1 MIPGLIV
8 QWEFH
13 FTLAS
18 DLLRLA
24 PGAFKLTCTQGVG
37 GGGGEEGGEELKS
50 QKKKQLSV
58 GFTSCLKW
66 ID

>member
-1 MIPGLIV
+1 MLIV

-24 PGAFKLTCTQGVG
+24 PGTLKLTRTQGVG
-37 GGGGEEGGEELKS
+37 VGRGGEEEGEELKS
-50 QKKKQLSV
+50 QKKEAALSGV
-58 GFTSCLKW
+58 YLMFEV
-66 ID
+66 D